1 MTKHHLPGLL
11 IYCNYQWAFC
21 SGRRFSSVRS
31 RLQGMKIAI
40 LGGDRRQLIL
50 IAELIRLGAIIQV
63 IGLPT
68 DPDTR
73 IRDCGSV
80 AEAINGADVVIL
92 PMPGTNDEGKIH
104 AVYSKTAL
112 LLTPEIMER
121 IPKEVPILVGAAKP
135 YLKNLA
141 ATQGSKLIEIAENDD
156 VAILNSIPSA
166 EGAIQIAM
174 EESLITIHGSNSF
187 VLGFGRCGITLAR
200 MLWGLGAK
208 VTAVAR
214 KSADLAR
221 IYETGYQA
229 CTFSQLEDLIE
240 DADFIFNTVP
250 SPVLAAG
257 LLKKAKPEMVIV
269 DIASTPGGTD
279 FKAAANLGIKA
290 ILAPGLPGKVAP
302 KTAGEILARV
312 VPDLITSALGLN

>member
-1 MTKHHLPGLL
+1 M
-11 IYCNYQWAFC
+11 
-21 SGRRFSSVRS
+21 SSK
-31 RLQGMKIAI
+31 LQGMKIAI

-50 IAELIRLGAIIQV
+50 IAELVRLGAIIQV

-68 DPDTR
+68 EPDTR
-73 IRDCGSV
+73 IRECATV
-80 AEAINGADVVIL
+80 AEAITGSDVVIL

-104 AVYSKTAL
+104 AVFSKTPL

-141 ATQGSKLIEIAENDD
+141 AAKGRKLIEIAEIDD

-200 MLWGLGAK
+200 MLHGLGAR
-208 VTAVAR
+208 VTAIAR

-221 IYETGYQA
+221 IYEAGYRA
-229 CTFSQLEDLIE
+229 ITFGELDDIIDE
-240 DADFIFNTVP
+240 ADFIFNTVP
-250 SPVLAAG
+250 APVLPAG
-257 LLKKAKPEMVIV
+257 LLKKVKAGVVIV

-279 FKAAANLGIKA
+279 FKAAANLGLKA

-312 VPDLITSALGLN
+312 VPDLIVSALGLN

>member
-1 MTKHHLPGLL
+1 M
-11 IYCNYQWAFC
+11 
-21 SGRRFSSVRS
+21 SSK
-31 RLQGMKIAI
+31 LQGMKIAVV
-40 LGGDRRQLIL
+40 GGDRRQLIL

-73 IRDCGSV
+73 IRECATV
-80 AEAINGADVVIL
+80 AEAVIGADVVIL

-104 AVYSKTAL
+104 AVYSKTTL
-112 LLTPEIMER
+112 LLTPEIMDR
-121 IPKEVPILVGAAKP
+121 IPQEVPILVGAAKP
-135 YLKNLA
+135 YLQNLA
-141 ATQGSKLIEIAENDD
+141 AAKGLKLIEIAEIED

-166 EGAIQIAM
+166 EGAIQLAM

-200 MLWGLGAK
+200 MLYGLGAN

-221 IYETGYQA
+221 IYEAGYKV
-229 CTFSQLEDLIE
+229 CTFSELEDYIE
-240 DADFIFNTVP
+240 KADFIFNTVP
-250 SPVLAAG
+250 SPVLPAG
-257 LLKKAKPEMVIV
+257 LLKKVKPEVVIV

-312 VPDLITSALGLN
+312 VPDLITTALDLN

>member
-1 MTKHHLPGLL
+1 MNSK
-11 IYCNYQWAFC
+11 
-21 SGRRFSSVRS
+21 
-31 RLQGMKIAI
+31 LQGMKIAI

-50 IAELIRLGAIIQV
+50 IDQLVRLGAIIQV

-73 IRDCGSV
+73 IRECATV
-80 AEAINGADVVIL
+80 AEAVTGADVVIL

-104 AVYSKTAL
+104 AVFSKIPL
-112 LLTPEIMER
+112 LLTPEIMDR
-121 IPKEVPILVGAAKP
+121 IPQEVPILVGAAKP
-135 YLKNLA
+135 YLKNLVA
-141 ATQGSKLIEIAENDD
+141 ARSREMIEIAEIDD

-166 EGAIQIAM
+166 EGAIQLAM

-200 MLWGLGAK
+200 MLCGLGAK

-221 IYETGYQA
+221 IYEAGYEA
-229 CTFSQLEDLIE
+229 CTFGEMEDLIQE
-240 DADFIFNTVP
+240 ADFIFNTVP
-250 SPVLAAG
+250 APVLPAG
-257 LLKKAKPEMVIV
+257 LLKKVKPEVVIV

-279 FKAAANLGIKA
+279 FKAAANLGLKA

-302 KTAGEILARV
+302 KTAGDILARV
-312 VPDLITSALGLN
+312 VPDLITTALGLN